1 MLTTDANGTAAGNAV
16 RQIYFTGGSKNNTME
31 YITTATLGNAVDF
44 GDMTITN
51 RYSASSNASPTR
63 ATVGGGNGPSGTD
76 SIDYVQIMG
85 TGTAIDFGNLSAS
98 RMYLMKGCFSNG
110 HGGL

>member
-1 MLTTDANGTAAGNAV
+1 MNNTDSNGTAAGNAV
-16 RQIYFTGGSKNNTME
+16 RQVFFTGGSKNNIME
-31 YITTATLGNAVDF
+31 YITTATLGNALDF
-44 GDMTITN
+44 GDMSIQ

-76 SIDYVQIMG
+76 SIDYVQIMTAG
-85 TGTAIDFGNLSAS
+85 NAIDFGNLSAS
-98 RMYLMKGCFSNG
+98 RAYLMIGCFSNG